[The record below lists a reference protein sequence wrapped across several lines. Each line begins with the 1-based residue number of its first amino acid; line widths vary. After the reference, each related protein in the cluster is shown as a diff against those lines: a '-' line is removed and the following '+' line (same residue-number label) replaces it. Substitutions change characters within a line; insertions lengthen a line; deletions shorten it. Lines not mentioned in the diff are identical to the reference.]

1 MQFRLSEDLSPG
13 DEVEVW
19 LPRFRLANPDQLM
32 GPDRQG
38 LPVDTRWQAQF
49 VSVASSYLS
58 TARPR
63 EGEFGVVLRLNAT
76 EGLPRDGFAAVAIAT
91 ALEGGV
97 DLLPPEDRL
106 RPYRAEGLDDR
117 ITLSSTS
124 PNCPLPPTLLR
135 GAPRFGLQG
144 AAVDIYGY
152 SRGARDASIGIPGEP
167 ANALLDTAPA
177 LDASVELALTF
188 DSSCDLQEGD
198 SITFSLPNFRGRRR
212 HRRGQGRLRRGGRG
226 EAAPAVGDLR
236 LCV

>member
-1 MQFRLSEDLSPG
+1 M
-13 DEVEVW
+13 
-19 LPRFRLANPDQLM
+19 
-32 GPDRQG
+32 
-38 LPVDTRWQAQF
+38 
-49 VSVASSYLS
+49 S

-124 PNCPLPPTLLR
+124 SNCPLPPTVLR

-144 AAVDIYGY
+144 ASVDIYGY
-152 SRGARDASIGIPGEP
+152 SGGARDASIGIPGEP

-188 DSSCDLQEGD
+188 DSSCDLKEGD
-198 SITFSLPNFRGRRR
+198 AITFSLPDFRGADVTDEAKVDYA
-212 HRRGQGRLRRGGRG
+212 GADAEKPRLPSATFDFAFTGGG
-226 EAAPAVGDLR
+226 TDQALS
-236 LCV
+236 LIHI